1 MKKVFLSL
9 VFATLVLSLNA
20 QQKVTIKAGTIVP
33 LLSVKQVKA
42 ADVEDGQAV
51 DFRVAQDVK
60 VNDICA
66 IPQGTLV
73 KGKVLE
79 ARKST
84 VGGTKGKLVI
94 SINSLTLPDGNPLFF
109 SNSEV
114 RVYGHNRT
122 PVAVVVGLFTLF
134 GFLIPGSKAVLPA
147 NYEVQAYVASNT
159 EIVVK

>member
-84 VGGTKGKLVI
+84 VGGTKGKLII

-147 NYEVQAYVASNT
+147 NYEVQACVASNT

>member
-84 VGGTKGKLVI
+84 VGGTKGKLII